1 MRRRHLAL
9 LPLLLLLNA
18 CHAETPPAAPS
29 SKLPALAQAADQTA
43 LPDFHNKKLH
53 HNGCLIT
60 VEHNGHFH
68 PARRCNN
75 GQTAANPEISLL
87 SDSKPIAWGG
97 HILVLGNPDSET
109 YPHGVLGDAIEA
121 KTLYTLNA
129 HTLQHSAEPFTLP
142 SGFVF
147 ENNTVT
153 QWGDQVAAVI
163 SGGGAGARVAVLGL
177 ENGRWHIRAESTPL
191 PANRWQS
198 PFVFQN
204 QLYAVQMPHL
214 RGRLVRY
221 EMQGNRLTE
230 QELGDG
236 LSNHA
241 IGSRLTQTA
250 AVLPDYTLIPHMGY
264 RRLSALDASGQLHT
278 LAPELP
284 AAVVNSAVYNGRS
297 YWLLE
302 NGSVWTWP
310 QP

>member
-1 MRRRHLAL
+1 MRRPALAL

-18 CHAETPPAAPS
+18 CHAETPPAAPNT
-29 SKLPALAQAADQTA
+29 KLPALTQAANING
-43 LPDFHNKKLH
+43 LPSFHHDKLH
-53 HNGCLIT
+53 HSGCQIG
-60 VEHNGHFH
+60 VEQNGHFH
-68 PARRCNN
+68 PVRHCN
-75 GQTAANPEISLL
+75 GSQTAANPEIALL
-87 SDSKPIAWGG
+87 SDSQPIAWGN
-97 HILVLGNPDSET
+97 HILLLGNPDSES

-121 KTLYTLNA
+121 KTLYTLHA
-129 HTLQHSAEPFTLP
+129 QTLQPSAEAFTLP
-142 SGFVF
+142 DGFVF

-153 QWGDQVAAVI
+153 LWGDQVVAVI

-221 EMQGNRLTE
+221 EIKGKHLTE
-230 QELGDG
+230 HALGEG

-278 LAPELP
+278 LTPELP
-284 AAVVNSAVYNGRS
+284 AAVVNSAVHNGRS

>member
-1 MRRRHLAL
+1 MRRPALAL

-18 CHAETPPAAPS
+18 CHAETPPAAPNT
-29 SKLPALAQAADQTA
+29 KLPALTQAAKPTG

-60 VEHNGHFH
+60 VEHNHHFH
-68 PARRCNN
+68 PARHCN
-75 GQTAANPEISLL
+75 GSQTAANPEISLL
-87 SDSKPIAWGG
+87 SDSKPIAWGD
-97 HILVLGNPDSET
+97 HILLLGNPDSES

-121 KTLYTLNA
+121 KTLYTLHA
-129 HTLQHSAEPFTLP
+129 QTLQPSAEPFTLP

-153 QWGDQVAAVI
+153 LWGDQVVAVI

-221 EMQGNRLTE
+221 EIKGKHLTE
-230 QELGDG
+230 HALGDG

-284 AAVVNSAVYNGRS
+284 AAVVNSAVHNGRS